1 MQQKHPK
8 LQFEQ
13 AEVIQLQARFC
24 DGPFSLC
31 FACPLQA
38 NQVVPPKRWTSLHMG
53 SWYLYIIL
61 CSIWIW
67 SSPTPP
73 VSILIFESLVS
84 LNVSFGKGPY
94 VWFYLEMYLGS
105 TKCLQPLVT
114 SEWSSDKTSHY
125 LPALWYALWH
135 VEGPKIVANL
145 QRTNSHVPKIR
156 IPKPLWWNM
165 QNTKIIHLLVFVVSP
180 QFWAIHLAGLFWG
193 LAVRQLHRTPTP
205 CTGR

>member
-1 MQQKHPK
+1 MCCNWRTITFLGCHHCGLLENIHILTWKHVLKNNNSYSFKGSKSTVIKMQQKHPK
-8 LQFEQ
+8 PQFEQ

-24 DGPFSLC
+24 DGTFSLC

-61 CSIWIW
+61 CCIWIW

-73 VSILIFESLVS
+73 VSILIFESLAS

-105 TKCLQPLVT
+105 TKCNV
-114 SEWSSDKTSHY
+114 Y
-125 LPALWYALWH
+125 
-135 VEGPKIVANL
+135 N
-145 QRTNSHVPKIR
+145 
-156 IPKPLWWNM
+156 
-165 QNTKIIHLLVFVVSP
+165 F
-180 QFWAIHLAGLFWG
+180 
-193 LAVRQLHRTPTP
+193 
-205 CTGR
+205 